1 MGFEI
6 KNNDSERREYWMRML
21 DKADAFMQAVTDYP
35 VKECREPM
43 VSLEEA
49 ARAEKVEVV
58 FSDLPHMHG
67 LSRLFYL
74 RTGLIGQFL
83 AVAREM
89 NERGWMLKVEEGYRT
104 MEMQK
109 SLLNRNIFSAIL
121 CRVQWECGCYR
132 PQVDLLYRRIG
143 ALVALSPKLG
153 THMSGS
159 AMDVSVLLRDT
170 GGELDR
176 GGRYL
181 EMSELTPMDSPF
193 IAEQSGKNRRE
204 ITGIMHKHG
213 FVDYPFEF
221 WHYNDGDAYSEYL
234 NNTRRPARYGAVHM
248 NSLDGSV
255 TPIENPVA
263 PLISTDVIR
272 EMMDQILAE
281 QPEKARRTI

>member
-1 MGFEI
+1 MS
-6 KNNDSERREYWMRML
+6 KKYNDSERRAYWTRLL
-21 DKADAFMQAVTDYP
+21 DNADAFMHAVTDYP
-35 VKECREPM
+35 VKECGEPM

-49 ARAEKVEVV
+49 VRTENVEVV

-74 RTGLIGQFL
+74 RMGLIGQFL

-89 NERGWMLKVEEGYRT
+89 NERGWILKLEDGYRT

-143 ALVALSPKLG
+143 ALVALFPKIG

-170 GGELDR
+170 GGEVDR
-176 GGRYL
+176 GGPYL
-181 EMSELTPMDSPF
+181 ETSELTPMDSPF
-193 IAEQSGKNRRE
+193 ISEQFRTNRRE
-204 ITGIMHKHG
+204 ITDIMHKHG
-213 FVDYPFEF
+213 FVAYPFEF

-234 NNTRRPARYGAVHM
+234 NNTKQPARYGAVHM

-255 TPIENPVA
+255 RPIENPFA
-263 PLISTDVIR
+263 PLISTDVIG
-272 EMMDQILAE
+272 EMMNQILAE
-281 QPEKARRTI
+281 QPEKERKTI